1 MTVKVNDG
9 TDSNKA
15 SVVIQGAF
23 RGNPVVITSN
33 AHGLTNGTQVRIAQV
48 KGMTQ
53 LNNNTYTIANV
64 TSDTFELQGVN
75 GTGFG
80 LYTSGGVVIPV
91 INGTGDYSQ
100 YKIHYTPFG
109 TVEYL
114 RDKFIDDGSTSS
126 TDDHTTLNGAITVAS
141 NTITV
146 ANATKIPTPKQIVNE
161 VDNTVTQKPG
171 VIWIG
176 TERIEYSTVTGNVL
190 SDIIRGTRGTT
201 VQDHSNSAEVY
212 SGNTHIPNAKS
223 KGFWNDNAVTLLDSS
238 SEQANYLTNNENLID
253 YMQDTYVASDYVE

>member
-1 MTVKVNDG
+1 MMLKNGYCKIQLDRQVLKTQHDPSEELVQTQKNLDYDSPVNDG

-146 ANATKIPTPKQIVNE
+146 ANATKIPNTQTNSNE
-161 VDNTVTQKPG
+161 VDNTVTRARSNMDWYRKN
-171 VIWIG
+171 
-176 TERIEYSTVTGNVL
+176 RIQHSPGNVQVIL
-190 SDIIRGTRGTT
+190 TRNTW
-201 VQDHSNSAEVY
+201 HNCSRSYPAEVY
-212 SGNTHIPNAKS
+212 SGNTH
-223 KGFWNDNAVTLLDSS
+223 TC
-238 SEQANYLTNNENLID
+238 
-253 YMQDTYVASDYVE
+253 